1 MAITDYKEWLDGE
14 HIEEAEDMLQVYRP
28 VANNETGWKYKV
40 EPAKGETGNVIVTGG
55 ENVLVLTPKS
65 RKAFLEYMNSQY
77 EFGVESQDEFDRAMR
92 KND

>member
-1 MAITDYKEWLDGE
+1 MTITDYKEWLDGE

-40 EPAKGETGNVIVTGG
+40 KSAKGETSNVIVTGG
-55 ENVLVLTPKS
+55 ENVLLLTPKS
-65 RKAFLEYMNSQY
+65 RKAFLEYMNSLY
-77 EFGVESQDEFDRAMR
+77 EFDVESQDEFDRAMR